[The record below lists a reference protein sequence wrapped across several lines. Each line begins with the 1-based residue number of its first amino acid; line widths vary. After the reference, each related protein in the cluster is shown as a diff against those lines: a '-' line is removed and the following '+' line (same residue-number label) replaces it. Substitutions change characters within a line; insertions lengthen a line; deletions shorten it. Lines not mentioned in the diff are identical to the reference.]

1 MASSCR
7 LDGQAARSR
16 SYEFFLH
23 HFTGSLRIE
32 PSDEL
37 CVEEE
42 GCGYVVTQ
50 RTQRKRK
57 EREGALRQN
66 SLRSLR

>member
-7 LDGQAARSR
+7 LDGQATRSR
-16 SYEFFLH
+16 SYEFFRH

-32 PSDEL
+32 PSDDL

-50 RTQRKRK
+50 RTQRERK
-57 EREGALRQN
+57 EREGDFR
-66 SLRSLR
+66 